1 MFRNISELV
10 EQAGDGSISG
20 VMLEAEAESTGKAKE
35 EIISRMADQL
45 QVMKRSAREGL
56 QGLRARSGLC
66 GGDALLLDRYIQ
78 KGSRLTG
85 GAFPRAVNYAVAVNE
100 ANAHMGIICASPTA
114 GACGVLPGVLL
125 AAQEHLGKSDEAIT
139 MALFCAGAVGLVIAN
154 NACISGAQGGCQAE
168 VGSAAAMAAAAVTEL
183 AGGTAEQAA
192 NAAAIALKNM
202 LGLPCDP
209 LAGLVEVPCIKR
221 NAGGAANAMAAAEMA
236 LAGIK
241 SMVPCDEVIET
252 MYRIGINMSP
262 SLRETAQGGLAGTPT
277 GRRWKSLLWE
287 NESPQPQP

>member
-10 EQAGDGSISG
+10 EQARGSSIAR
-20 VMLEAEAESTGKAKE
+20 VMLEYEAESTGKMQE
-35 EIISRMADQL
+35 EIFAHMAAQY

-56 QGLRARSGLC
+56 HGLRARSGLC

-78 KGSRLTG
+78 KGSKLTA
-85 GAFPRAVNYAVAVNE
+85 GAFPRAVNYAIAVNE

-125 AAQEHLGKSDEAIT
+125 ATQEHLGKTDEEMT
-139 MALFCAGAVGLVIAN
+139 MALFCAGAIGFVIAN
-154 NACISGAQGGCQAE
+154 NAFISGAQGGCQAE
-168 VGSAAAMAAAAVTEL
+168 TGSAAAMAAAAVTEL
-183 AGGTAEQAA
+183 AGGTPEQAA

-236 LAGIK
+236 LAGIV
-241 SMVPCDEVIET
+241 SFVPCDEVIET
-252 MYRIGINMSP
+252 MYQIGLNMSP
-262 SLRETAQGGLAGTPT
+262 ALRETAQGGLADTPT
-277 GRRWKSLLWE
+277 GRKWKSLLWE
-287 NESPQPQP
+287 NHTEAPQA